1 MSHSKMSQS
10 SFVRAFVA
18 LALLA
23 GIGLGA
29 WLLSTP
35 SLQAASRLA
44 PLTLISPVGNP
55 RLGLSKSVDNSAP
68 APGAQVNYTL
78 SYSNTQPG
86 SQAFDVRL
94 YDFLPAGAQFI
105 SSNPPATV
113 YPDGV
118 LLFTAPSLS
127 PGVVNAV
134 TVQVRVPAGHSQMTN
149 HALVVADGVTPTVT
163 SLVTNIAHA
172 PTNWLRLVKSG
183 PSVVLIN
190 GVVIYTL
197 QATNLGSSA
206 LQDVTVV
213 DILPAGVSLGSAAP
227 SPSSVTLPMVTWS
240 LGSLNPAATKTI
252 VITTTAPGMTG
263 IITNSAVAGA
273 WQNVLTQ
280 TLFSTQVTNNA
291 AILNVTKTGSAAV
304 VRVGDRLVYTLGY
317 KNVGNQVATTVRL
330 TDTLPSGL
338 TVIGT
343 SPLTTSQTAQ
353 QLAWNLNTLTA
364 GQQGQ
369 IVITTTVGAPW
380 GRTLLNV
387 ADITGQLGSWAGH
400 AELSTSVP
408 FFRMV
413 LPIVLKDAAF

>member
-1 MSHSKMSQS
+1 VQ
-10 SFVRAFVA
+10 
-18 LALLA
+18 
-23 GIGLGA
+23 
-29 WLLSTP
+29 
-35 SLQAASRLA
+35 
-44 PLTLISPVGNP
+44 
-55 RLGLSKSVDNSAP
+55 
-68 APGAQVNYTL
+68 
-78 SYSNTQPG
+78 
-86 SQAFDVRL
+86 L

-105 SSNPPATV
+105 SSNPPATL
-113 YPDGV
+113 YPNGV
-118 LLFTAPSLS
+118 LLFTAPSVS
-127 PGVVNAV
+127 PGAVNAV
-134 TVQVRVPAGHSQMTN
+134 TVQVRVPAGQAQMTN
-149 HALVVADGVTPTVT
+149 HALVVANGVTPTVT
-163 SLVTNIAHA
+163 SLVTNIAQT

-183 PSVVLIN
+183 PRAVLIN
-190 GVVIYTL
+190 GVAIYTL

-240 LGSLNPAATKTI
+240 LGSLNPAATRTI
-252 VITTTAPGMTG
+252 VITTTAPGVTG
-263 IITNSAVAGA
+263 IITNSAVASA

-291 AILNVTKTGSAAV
+291 AILNVTKMGSAPV

-317 KNVGNQVATTVRL
+317 KNAGNQVATTVRL

-338 TVIGT
+338 TVIGM
-343 SPLTTSQTAQ
+343 SPLPTFQTAQ
-353 QLAWNLNTLTA
+353 NLAWNLDTLTA

-387 ADITGQLGSWAGH
+387 ADITGQPGSFAGH

-408 FFRMV
+408 FFRMY
-413 LPIVLKDAAF
+413 LPIVVKDAAF

>member
-10 SFVRAFVA
+10 SFARAIIA
-18 LALLA
+18 LSLLA
-23 GIGLGA
+23 GIGLGT

-35 SLQAASRLA
+35 SLNAASHLT
-44 PLTLISPVGNP
+44 PLTLLSPIGNP
-55 RLGLSKSVDNSAP
+55 QLGLNKSVDNSAP

-86 SQAFDVRL
+86 SQAFNVRL

-113 YPDGV
+113 YPNGV
-118 LLFTAPSLS
+118 LLFTAPSAS
-127 PGVVNAV
+127 PGAVSTV
-134 TVQVRVPAGHSQMTN
+134 TVQVLVPAGHTQMTN

-163 SLVTNIAHA
+163 SLLTNIAHA

-183 PSVVLIN
+183 PRVVLIY
-190 GVVIYTL
+190 GAVVYTL

-240 LGSLNPAATKTI
+240 LGSLNPAATRTI
-252 VITTTAPGMTG
+252 VITTTAPGVTG
-263 IITNSAVAGA
+263 IITNSAVASA

-291 AILNVTKTGSAAV
+291 AILNVTKTGSAPV
-304 VRVGDRLVYTLGY
+304 VRVGDRLVYTLSY
-317 KNVGNQVATTVRL
+317 KNLGNQVATTVRL
-330 TDTLPSGL
+330 TDALPSGL

-387 ADITGQLGSWAGH
+387 ADITGQLGSFAGH

-408 FFRMV
+408 FFRIY
-413 LPIVLKDAAF
+413 LPIVVKNAAP